1 MAKTKFWELLS
12 EIVLRGG
19 KKRKDMKNK
28 TEKLEEMKAMIFS
41 TNPFGK
47 AESGISEYGD

>member
-1 MAKTKFWELLS
+1 
-12 EIVLRGG
+12 
-19 KKRKDMKNK
+19 MKNK

-47 AESGISEYGD
+47 AESGISEYGDWFCFAPATFMEVVPSA